1 MSLST
6 LHFCLMFFM
15 QEATEQAFNF
25 SSIVDVELL
34 SNKE

>member
-1 MSLST
+1 MGLST

-15 QEATEQAFNF
+15 QEATEGAFNI
-25 SSIVDVELL
+25 SSIVDIELL